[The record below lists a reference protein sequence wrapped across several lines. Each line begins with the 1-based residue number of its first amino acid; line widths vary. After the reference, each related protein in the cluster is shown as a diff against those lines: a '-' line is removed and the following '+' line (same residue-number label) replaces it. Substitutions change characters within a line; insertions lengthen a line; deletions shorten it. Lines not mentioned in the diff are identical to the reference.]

1 MMKSEAYLAVN
12 LMGKV
17 PAVRRDD
24 TVITEAAA
32 ICA

>member
-17 PAVRRDD
+17 PAVRRGD
-24 TVITEAAA
+24 TAVTEAAA
-32 ICA
+32 TCA